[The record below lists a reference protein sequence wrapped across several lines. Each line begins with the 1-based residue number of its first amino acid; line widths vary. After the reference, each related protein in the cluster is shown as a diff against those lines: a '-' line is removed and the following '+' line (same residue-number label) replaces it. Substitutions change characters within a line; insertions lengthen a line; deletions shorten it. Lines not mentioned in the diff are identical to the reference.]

1 MGVASPIDHG
11 RADGLTVFS
20 LLRFDL
26 FKNPIILLWKSFRS
40 LQEIHFSRIRK
51 KLHIFSQDSIVFCSI
66 CQIWINA
73 LEAWLARQFLTD
85 SDAKFMSV
93 GESKK

>member
-1 MGVASPIDHG
+1 MSICGVKVLAFIVG
-11 RADGLTVFS
+11 IVLVEILTCHFRCS
-20 LLRFDL
+20 LGG
-26 FKNPIILLWKSFRS
+26 
-40 LQEIHFSRIRK
+40 IHLSRTRK

-85 SDAKFMSV
+85 SDAKFMSG